1 MKKLL
6 MILAFVFL
14 ALPCLSTNAETVK
27 NMGYISVN
35 ATETKEIV
43 PNTANIIF
51 SVETTDVDSKRAS
64 ERNNQITSKIIAA
77 LKEELKSDKNA
88 NIQTRNFNLR
98 PNYKTNKNT
107 DETSIKNYTAVNSI
121 VVKTTSVEKVSSL
134 IDIAIKNNVSNVNGV
149 SFTLENQ
156 DQYAE
161 ELSSQ
166 AIQKAKYLADKT
178 ALSLKQKVVGIKS
191 IRINVYQQ
199 NANGVR
205 LYKAASSPDVASA
218 NSTPIESGKIQLNA
232 SVDAEFYV
240 K

>member
-6 MILAFVFL
+6 MVITLLMLAM
-14 ALPCLSTNAETVK
+14 PCLSTNADTVK

-35 ATETKEIV
+35 ATESKEIV
-43 PNTANIIF
+43 PNTANVTF

-64 ERNNQITSKIIAA
+64 ERNNQITSKIVSA
-77 LKEELKSDKNA
+77 LKEVLKEDKNA
-88 NIQTRNFNLR
+88 NIQTKNFNLR

-107 DETSIKNYTAVNSI
+107 DETSIKNYTAINSI
-121 VVKTTSVEKVSSL
+121 VVKTTSVDKVSAL
-134 IDIAIKNNVSNVNGV
+134 IDTAIKNNVSNVNGV
-149 SFTLENQ
+149 TFTLENQ

-161 ELSSQ
+161 ELSNE
-166 AIQKAKYLADKT
+166 AIQKAKYLADKA

-191 IRINVYQQ
+191 IRINIYQQ

-205 LYKAASSPDVASA
+205 LYKAASSADA
-218 NSTPIESGKIQLNA
+218 NTTTATPIESGKVQLNA

>member
-6 MILAFVFL
+6 LILAFAIL
-14 ALPCLSTNAETVK
+14 AMPCLTTNAETVK

-35 ATETKEIV
+35 ATESKEIV
-43 PNTANIIF
+43 PNTANITF

-64 ERNNQITSKIIAA
+64 ERNNQITSKVVAA
-77 LKEELKSDKNA
+77 LKETLKEDKNA
-88 NIQTRNFNLR
+88 NIQTKNFNLR

-107 DETSIKNYTAVNSI
+107 DETSIKNYTAINSI
-121 VVKTTSVEKVSSL
+121 VVKTASVDKVSAL
-134 IDIAIKNNVSNVNGV
+134 IDAAIKNNVSNVSGV
-149 SFTLENQ
+149 TFTLENQ

-161 ELSSQ
+161 ELSNE
-166 AIQKAKYLADKT
+166 AIQKAKYLADKA

-191 IRINVYQQ
+191 IRINIYQQ

-205 LYKAASSPDVASA
+205 LYKAASSA
-218 NSTPIESGKIQLNA
+218 NTSTTTATPIESGKVQLNA

>member
-6 MILAFVFL
+6 MILAFAFL

-205 LYKAASSPDVASA
+205 LYKAASSPDVAST

>member
-6 MILAFVFL
+6 MILAFAFL

-218 NSTPIESGKIQLNA
+218 NSTPIESGRIQLNA

>member
-6 MILAFVFL
+6 MILAFAFL

-98 PNYKTNKNT
+98 PHYKTNKNT

-218 NSTPIESGKIQLNA
+218 NSTPIESGRIQLNA

>member
-6 MILAFVFL
+6 MILAFAFL